1 MQKKLIA
8 VAVLGACVAGSAFA
22 ANVDVYGR
30 IDTGLSYV
38 HYDETGLSD
47 AVDTLSLD
55 SGLSSGSRWGLKGSE
70 DLGNGYQVGFVLE
83 SSFDS
88 DTGKMSKDGRLFNRE
103 ATLRVSGPFGSI
115 YAGRMGR
122 IGSDAGSV
130 GFYAGSVSP
139 FGSGWGEMPGHFAV
153 TANYDTRYSNA
164 LAYVSPKV
172 GPVTVYAQYTMGNA
186 TENESGDDRLFSLGA
201 QADFGALQVLDLVE
215 YLNKQS
221 TVAGTAGAPNVIH
234 NDSQYDDSYTIN
246 LGGSYDFG
254 VAKVFLAGQ
263 YFKAAP
269 DFAGMMDNYAK
280 DPRVLNNEWRFSFD
294 GFGVNVGATAPIGAG
309 EFLVSAGYGKGDVNY
324 DTKDAKVSAD
334 AYIIQVGYTYP
345 FSKRTNL
352 YAGAGY
358 MQTSMEDGI
367 TTNDTTSDKDF
378 KTTQVMFGLLH
389 KF

>member
-47 AVDTLSLD
+47 AKDTLSLD
-55 SGLSSGSRWGLKGSE
+55 SGLSSGNRWGLKGSE

-83 SSFDS
+83 SGFDA
-88 DTGKMSKDGRLFNRE
+88 DTGAMSKDVLFNRE

-139 FGSGWGEMPGHFAV
+139 FGSGWGKMAGHFAV
-153 TANYDTRYSNA
+153 TANYDSRYNNA

-201 QADFGALQVLDLVE
+201 KADFGALQVLGLVE
-215 YLNKQS
+215 YLNKKS
-221 TVAGTAGAPNVIH
+221 VAGTTVYD
-234 NDSQYDDSYTIN
+234 DSQYDDSYTIN
-246 LGGSYDFG
+246 LGGSYDFS

-269 DFAGMMDNYAK
+269 NYAGMKANYAEL
-280 DPRVLNNEWRFSFD
+280 VEGNEWRYSFD

-309 EFLVSAGYGKGDVNY
+309 EFLVSAGYGKGDLNV
-324 DTKDAKVSAD
+324 DTQDAKRSAD

-367 TTNDTTSDKDF
+367 TTTSDKDF

>member
-47 AVDTLSLD
+47 AKDTLSLD
-55 SGLSSGSRWGLKGSE
+55 SGLSSGNRWGLKGSE

-83 SSFDS
+83 SGFDA
-88 DTGKMSKDGRLFNRE
+88 DTGAMSKDGLFNRE

-139 FGSGWGEMPGHFAV
+139 FGSGWGKMAGHFAV
-153 TANYDTRYSNA
+153 TANYDSRYNNA

-201 QADFGALQVLDLVE
+201 KADFGALQVLGLVE
-215 YLNKQS
+215 YLNKKS
-221 TVAGTAGAPNVIH
+221 VAGTTVYD
-234 NDSQYDDSYTIN
+234 DSQYDDSYTIN
-246 LGGSYDFG
+246 LGGSYDFS

-269 DFAGMMDNYAK
+269 NYAGMKANYAELVK
-280 DPRVLNNEWRFSFD
+280 GNEWRYSFD

-309 EFLVSAGYGKGDVNY
+309 EFLVSAGYGKGDLNV
-324 DTKDAKVSAD
+324 DTQDAKRSAD

-367 TTNDTTSDKDF
+367 TNTDSTTSDKDF

>member
-47 AVDTLSLD
+47 AKDTLSLD
-55 SGLSSGSRWGLKGSE
+55 SGISSGNRWGLKGSE

-83 SSFDS
+83 GGFDA
-88 DTGKMSKDGRLFNRE
+88 DTGALGAGGIFARE

-139 FGSGWGEMPGHFAV
+139 FGSGWGKMAGHFAV
-153 TANYDTRYSNA
+153 TANYDSRYNNA

-201 QADFGALQVLDLVE
+201 QADFGALQVLGLVE
-215 YLNKQS
+215 YLNKKSVAS
-221 TVAGTAGAPNVIH
+221 TTVYD
-234 NDSQYDDSYTIN
+234 DSQYDDSYTIN
-246 LGGSYDFG
+246 LGGSYDFS

-269 DFAGMMDNYAK
+269 NYAGMKANYAE
-280 DPRVLNNEWRFSFD
+280 DPRVLNNEWRWSFD

-324 DTKDAKVSAD
+324 NTQDAKISAD

-358 MQTSMEDGI
+358 MQTSMEDGF
-367 TTNDTTSDKDF
+367 TNTDNTTSDKDF

>member
-47 AVDTLSLD
+47 AKDTLSLD
-55 SGLSSGSRWGLKGSE
+55 SGMSSGNRWGLKGSE

-83 SSFDS
+83 SGFDA
-88 DTGKMSKDGRLFNRE
+88 DTGALGAGGIFARE

-139 FGSGWGEMPGHFAV
+139 FGSGWGKMPGHFAV
-153 TANYDTRYSNA
+153 TANYDSRYNNA

-172 GPVTVYAQYTMGNA
+172 GPVTVYAQYTMGNT

-201 QADFGALQVLDLVE
+201 QADFGALQVLGLVE
-215 YLNKQS
+215 YLNKKS
-221 TVAGTAGAPNVIH
+221 VAGTTVYD
-234 NDSQYDDSYTIN
+234 DSQYDDSYTIN
-246 LGGSYDFG
+246 LGGSYDFS

-269 DFAGMMDNYAK
+269 NYAGMKANYAK
-280 DPRVLNNEWRFSFD
+280 LVDGNEWRYSFD

-309 EFLVSAGYGKGDVNY
+309 QFLVSAGYGKGDVNY
-324 DTKDAKVSAD
+324 NTQDAKRSAD

-367 TTNDTTSDKDF
+367 TNTDSTYSDKDF

>member
-47 AVDTLSLD
+47 AKDTLSLD
-55 SGLSSGSRWGLKGSE
+55 SGMSSGNRWGLKGSE

-83 SSFDS
+83 GGFDA
-88 DTGKMSKDGRLFNRE
+88 DTGALGAGGIFGRE

-139 FGSGWGEMPGHFAV
+139 FGSGWGKMAGHFAV
-153 TANYDTRYSNA
+153 TANYDSRYNNA

-201 QADFGALQVLDLVE
+201 QADFGALQVLGLVE
-215 YLNKQS
+215 YLNKKS
-221 TVAGTAGAPNVIH
+221 VAGTTVYD
-234 NDSQYDDSYTIN
+234 DSQYDDSYTIN

-269 DFAGMMDNYAK
+269 NYAGMKANYA
-280 DPRVLNNEWRFSFD
+280 DEIGEGNEWHYSFD

-309 EFLVSAGYGKGDVNY
+309 EFLVSAGYGKGDLNY
-324 DTKDAKVSAD
+324 NTQDAKRSAD

-367 TTNDTTSDKDF
+367 TTGNTTSDKDF

>member
-47 AVDTLSLD
+47 AKDTLSLD
-55 SGLSSGSRWGLKGSE
+55 SGMSSGNRWGLKGSE

-83 SSFDS
+83 SGFDA
-88 DTGKMSKDGRLFNRE
+88 DTGALGAGGIFARE

-139 FGSGWGEMPGHFAV
+139 FGSGWGKMPGHFAV
-153 TANYDTRYSNA
+153 TANYDSRYNNA

-201 QADFGALQVLDLVE
+201 QADFGALQVLGLVE
-215 YLNKQS
+215 YLNKKS
-221 TVAGTAGAPNVIH
+221 VADTTVYD
-234 NDSQYDDSYTIN
+234 DSQYDDSYTIN
-246 LGGSYDFG
+246 LGGSYDFS

-269 DFAGMMDNYAK
+269 NYAGMKANYAEHVK
-280 DPRVLNNEWRFSFD
+280 GNEWRYSFD

-309 EFLVSAGYGKGDVNY
+309 EFLVSAGYGKGDLNY
-324 DTKDAKVSAD
+324 NTQDDKRSAD

-367 TTNDTTSDKDF
+367 SNTDGTTSDKDF

>member
-55 SGLSSGSRWGLKGSE
+55 SGLSSSSRWGLKGSE

-83 SSFDS
+83 SGFSS
-88 DTGKMSKDGRLFNRE
+88 DTGKMSEDGLFNRE

-201 QADFGALQVLDLVE
+201 QADFGALQVLGLVE
-215 YLNKQS
+215 YLNKKS
-221 TVAGTAGAPNVIH
+221 VAGTAVYD
-234 NDSQYDDSYTIN
+234 DSQYDDSYTIN

-269 DFAGMMDNYAK
+269 DFAGMKDNYGVGSVDEIA
-280 DPRVLNNEWRFSFD
+280 WHFSFD

-309 EFLVSAGYGKGDVNY
+309 EFLVSAGYGKGDLNV

-358 MQTSMEDGI
+358 MQTSMEDGYI
-367 TTNDTTSDKDF
+367 TDNTTSDMDF

>member
-47 AVDTLSLD
+47 AKDTLSLD
-55 SGLSSGSRWGLKGSE
+55 SGMSSGNRWGLKGSE

-83 SSFDS
+83 SGFDA
-88 DTGKMSKDGRLFNRE
+88 DTGALGAGGIFARE

-139 FGSGWGEMPGHFAV
+139 FGSGWGKMPGHFAV
-153 TANYDTRYSNA
+153 TANYDSRYNNA

-201 QADFGALQVLDLVE
+201 QADFGALQVLGLVE
-215 YLNKQS
+215 YLNKKS
-221 TVAGTAGAPNVIH
+221 VVGTAVYD
-234 NDSQYDDSYTIN
+234 DSQYDDSYTIN
-246 LGGSYDFG
+246 LGGSYDFS

-269 DFAGMMDNYAK
+269 NYAGMKANYAK
-280 DPRVLNNEWRFSFD
+280 HPHVLNNEWRWSFD

-324 DTKDAKVSAD
+324 DTKDAKISAD

-367 TTNDTTSDKDF
+367 TNTDGTTSDKDF

>member
-47 AVDTLSLD
+47 AKDTLSLD
-55 SGLSSGSRWGLKGSE
+55 SGMSSGNRWGLKGSE

-83 SSFDS
+83 SGFDA
-88 DTGKMSKDGRLFNRE
+88 DTGALGAGGIFARE

-139 FGSGWGEMPGHFAV
+139 FGSGWGKMPGHFAV
-153 TANYDTRYSNA
+153 TANYDSRYNNA

-172 GPVTVYAQYTMGNA
+172 GPVTVYAQYTMGNT

-201 QADFGALQVLDLVE
+201 QADFGALQVLGLVE
-215 YLNKQS
+215 YLNKKS
-221 TVAGTAGAPNVIH
+221 VADTTVYD
-234 NDSQYDDSYTIN
+234 DSQYDDSYTIN
-246 LGGSYDFG
+246 LGGSYDFS

-269 DFAGMMDNYAK
+269 NYAGMKGNYAK
-280 DPRVLNNEWRFSFD
+280 DPRVLNNEWRLSFD

-324 DTKDAKVSAD
+324 DTKDAKISAD

-358 MQTSMEDGI
+358 MQTSMEDGF
-367 TTNDTTSDKDF
+367 TNTDGTTSDKDF

>member
-47 AVDTLSLD
+47 AKDTLSLD
-55 SGLSSGSRWGLKGSE
+55 SGTSSGNRWGLKGSE

-83 SSFDS
+83 SGFDA
-88 DTGKMSKDGRLFNRE
+88 DTGALGAGGIFGRE

-139 FGSGWGEMPGHFAV
+139 FGSGWGKMAGHFAV
-153 TANYDTRYSNA
+153 TANYDSRYNNA

-201 QADFGALQVLDLVE
+201 QADFGALQVLGLVE
-215 YLNKQS
+215 YLNKKS
-221 TVAGTAGAPNVIH
+221 VAGTTVYD
-234 NDSQYDDSYTIN
+234 DSQYDDSYTIN
-246 LGGSYDFG
+246 LGGSYDFS

-269 DFAGMMDNYAK
+269 NYAGMKANYA
-280 DPRVLNNEWRFSFD
+280 DEIGEGNEWNYSFD

-309 EFLVSAGYGKGDVNY
+309 EFLVSAGYGKGDLNY
-324 DTKDAKVSAD
+324 NTQDAKRSAD

-367 TTNDTTSDKDF
+367 TNTDGTTSDKDF

>member
-8 VAVLGACVAGSAFA
+8 VAVLGACVAGSALA

-38 HYDETGLSD
+38 HQKIGDQAGT
-47 AVDTLSLD
+47 DTFSMD
-55 SGLSSGSRWGLKGSE
+55 SGMSSGNRWGLKGSE

-83 SSFDS
+83 SGFDA
-88 DTGKMSKDGRLFNRE
+88 DTGAMSKDGLFNRE

-139 FGSGWGEMPGHFAV
+139 FGSGWGKMPGHFAV
-153 TANYDTRYSNA
+153 TANYDSRYSNA

-186 TENESGDDRLFSLGA
+186 TENESGDNRLFSLGA
-201 QADFGALQVLDLVE
+201 QADFGALQVLGLVE
-215 YLNKQS
+215 YLNKKS
-221 TVAGTAGAPNVIH
+221 VDGTTVYD
-234 NDSQYDDSYTIN
+234 DSKYDDSYTIN

-269 DFAGMMDNYAK
+269 DYAGMKGNYA
-280 DPRVLNNEWRFSFD
+280 DEIGRGNEWHFSFD

-309 EFLVSAGYGKGDVNY
+309 EFLVSAGYGKGDLNI
-324 DTKDAKVSAD
+324 DTKDAKLSAD

-367 TTNDTTSDKDF
+367 TNTDGTTSDKDF

>member
-47 AVDTLSLD
+47 AKDTLSLD
-55 SGLSSGSRWGLKGSE
+55 SGISSGNRWGLKGSE

-83 SSFDS
+83 GGFDA
-88 DTGKMSKDGRLFNRE
+88 DTGALGAGGIFARE

-139 FGSGWGEMPGHFAV
+139 FGSGWGKMAGHFAV
-153 TANYDTRYSNA
+153 TANYDSRYNNA

-201 QADFGALQVLDLVE
+201 QADFGALQVLGLVE
-215 YLNKQS
+215 YLNKKS
-221 TVAGTAGAPNVIH
+221 VAGTTVYD
-234 NDSQYDDSYTIN
+234 DSQYDDSYTIN
-246 LGGSYDFG
+246 LGGSYDFS

-269 DFAGMMDNYAK
+269 NYAGMKANYAK
-280 DPRVLNNEWRFSFD
+280 LVEGKEWRYSFD

-309 EFLVSAGYGKGDVNY
+309 QFLVSAGYGKGDLNI
-324 DTKDAKVSAD
+324 DTKDAKRSAD

-358 MQTSMEDGI
+358 MQTSMEDGF
-367 TTNDTTSDKDF
+367 TNTDGTTSDKDF

>member
-22 ANVDVYGR
+22 ANVDVYGC

-55 SGLSSGSRWGLKGSE
+55 SGLSSASRWGLKGSE

-83 SSFDS
+83 GGFSS
-88 DTGKMSKDGRLFNRE
+88 DTGELYDGGIFRRE

-139 FGSGWGEMPGHFAV
+139 FGSGWGKMAGHFAV

-201 QADFGALQVLDLVE
+201 QADFGALQVLGLVE
-215 YLNKQS
+215 YLNKKSVAS
-221 TVAGTAGAPNVIH
+221 TTVYD
-234 NDSQYDDSYTIN
+234 DSQYDDSYTIN

-269 DFAGMMDNYAK
+269 DFAGMKDNYGVGSVDETA
-280 DPRVLNNEWRFSFD
+280 WHFSFD

-309 EFLVSAGYGKGDVNY
+309 EFLVSAGYGKGDLNV
-324 DTKDAKVSAD
+324 DTKDAKMSAD

-358 MQTSMEDGI
+358 MQTSMEDGYI
-367 TTNDTTSDKDF
+367 TDNTTSDKDF

>member
-8 VAVLGACVAGSAFA
+8 VAVLGACVAGSALA

-38 HYDETGLSD
+38 HQKIGDQAGT
-47 AVDTLSLD
+47 DTLSME
-55 SGLSSGSRWGLKGSE
+55 SGLSSSNRWGLKGSE

-83 SSFDS
+83 GGFSS
-88 DTGKMSKDGRLFNRE
+88 DTGALGDGGIFRRE

-139 FGSGWGEMPGHFAV
+139 FGSGWGEMAGHFAV
-153 TANYDTRYSNA
+153 TANYDSRYNNA

-172 GPVTVYAQYTMGNA
+172 GPVTVYAQYTMGNT

-201 QADFGALQVLDLVE
+201 QADFGALQVLGLVE
-215 YLNKQS
+215 YLNKKS
-221 TVAGTAGAPNVIH
+221 VAGTIVYD
-234 NDSQYDDSYTIN
+234 DSKYDDSYTIN

-263 YFKAAP
+263 YFNAAP
-269 DFAGMMDNYAK
+269 NFAGQGGNWEK
-280 DPRVLNNEWRFSFD
+280 SFD
-294 GFGVNVGATAPIGAG
+294 GFGVNVGASAPIGAG
-309 EFLVSAGYGKGDVNY
+309 EFLVSAGYGKGDY
-324 DTKDAKVSAD
+324 HFDTKDTNLSAD
-334 AYIIQVGYTYP
+334 SYIFQVGYTYP

-358 MQTSMEDGI
+358 HQTTMEEEA
-367 TTNDTTSDKDF
+367 SKDSKT

>member
-47 AVDTLSLD
+47 AKDTLSLD
-55 SGLSSGSRWGLKGSE
+55 SGMSSGNRWGLKGSE

-83 SSFDS
+83 SGFDA
-88 DTGKMSKDGRLFNRE
+88 DTGALGTGGIFARE

-139 FGSGWGEMPGHFAV
+139 FGSGWGKMPGHFAV
-153 TANYDTRYSNA
+153 TANYDSRYNNA

-201 QADFGALQVLDLVE
+201 QADFGALQVLGLVE
-215 YLNKQS
+215 YLNKKS
-221 TVAGTAGAPNVIH
+221 VVGTTVYD
-234 NDSQYDDSYTIN
+234 DSQYDDSYTIN
-246 LGGSYDFG
+246 LGGSYDFS

-269 DFAGMMDNYAK
+269 NYAGMKANYAN
-280 DPRVLNNEWRFSFD
+280 DPRVLNNEWRWSFD

-309 EFLVSAGYGKGDVNY
+309 EFLVSAGYGKGDVNH
-324 DTKDAKVSAD
+324 DTKDAKISAD

-367 TTNDTTSDKDF
+367 TNTDGTTSDKDF

>member
-47 AVDTLSLD
+47 AKDTLSLD
-55 SGLSSGSRWGLKGSE
+55 SGMSSGNRWGLKGSE

-83 SSFDS
+83 SGFDA
-88 DTGKMSKDGRLFNRE
+88 DTGALGAGGIFARE

-139 FGSGWGEMPGHFAV
+139 FGSGWGKMSGHFAV
-153 TANYDTRYSNA
+153 TANYDSRYNNA

-201 QADFGALQVLDLVE
+201 QADFGALQVLGLVE
-215 YLNKQS
+215 YLNKKS
-221 TVAGTAGAPNVIH
+221 VAGTTVYD
-234 NDSQYDDSYTIN
+234 DSQYDDSYTIN
-246 LGGSYDFG
+246 LGGSYDFS

-269 DFAGMMDNYAK
+269 NYAGMKANYAK
-280 DPRVLNNEWRFSFD
+280 LVEGEEWRYSFD

-309 EFLVSAGYGKGDVNY
+309 EFLVSAGYGKGDLNY
-324 DTKDAKVSAD
+324 NTQDAKRSAD

-367 TTNDTTSDKDF
+367 TNTDSTTSDKDF

>member
-47 AVDTLSLD
+47 AKDTLSLD
-55 SGLSSGSRWGLKGSE
+55 SGMSSGNRWGLKGSE

-83 SSFDS
+83 SGFDA
-88 DTGKMSKDGRLFNRE
+88 DTGAMSKDGLFNRE

-139 FGSGWGEMPGHFAV
+139 FGSGWGKMAGHFAV
-153 TANYDTRYSNA
+153 TANYDSRYNNA

-201 QADFGALQVLDLVE
+201 QADFGALQVLGLVE
-215 YLNKQS
+215 YLNKKS
-221 TVAGTAGAPNVIH
+221 VAVTTVYD
-234 NDSQYDDSYTIN
+234 DSQYDDSYTIN
-246 LGGSYDFG
+246 LGGSYDFS

-269 DFAGMMDNYAK
+269 NYAGMKANYAK
-280 DPRVLNNEWRFSFD
+280 LVDGNEWRYSFD

-309 EFLVSAGYGKGDVNY
+309 EFLVSAGYGKGDLNY
-324 DTKDAKVSAD
+324 NTQDAKRSAD

-367 TTNDTTSDKDF
+367 TNTDNTTSDKDF

>member
-47 AVDTLSLD
+47 AKDTLSLD
-55 SGLSSGSRWGLKGSE
+55 SGMSSGNRWGLKGSE

-83 SSFDS
+83 SGFDA
-88 DTGKMSKDGRLFNRE
+88 DTGAMSKDGLFNRE

-139 FGSGWGEMPGHFAV
+139 FGSGWGKMAGHFAV
-153 TANYDTRYSNA
+153 TANYDSRYNNA

-201 QADFGALQVLDLVE
+201 QADFGALQVLGLVE
-215 YLNKQS
+215 YLNKKS
-221 TVAGTAGAPNVIH
+221 VADTTVYD
-234 NDSQYDDSYTIN
+234 DSQYDDSYTIN
-246 LGGSYDFG
+246 LGGSYDFS

-269 DFAGMMDNYAK
+269 NYAGMKANYAELV
-280 DPRVLNNEWRFSFD
+280 DGNEWHYSFD

-309 EFLVSAGYGKGDVNY
+309 EFLVSAGYGKGDLNY
-324 DTKDAKVSAD
+324 NTQDAKRSAD

-367 TTNDTTSDKDF
+367 TNADNTTSDKDF

>member
-47 AVDTLSLD
+47 AKDTLSLD
-55 SGLSSGSRWGLKGSE
+55 SGMSSGNRWGLKGSE

-83 SSFDS
+83 SGFDA
-88 DTGKMSKDGRLFNRE
+88 DTGALGAGGIFARE

-139 FGSGWGEMPGHFAV
+139 FGSGWGKMPGHFAV
-153 TANYDTRYSNA
+153 TANYDSRYNNA

-201 QADFGALQVLDLVE
+201 QADFGALQVLGLVE
-215 YLNKQS
+215 YLNKKS
-221 TVAGTAGAPNVIH
+221 VVGTTVYD
-234 NDSQYDDSYTIN
+234 DSQYDDSYTIN
-246 LGGSYDFG
+246 LGGSYDFS

-269 DFAGMMDNYAK
+269 NYAGMKANYAE
-280 DPRVLNNEWRFSFD
+280 DPRVLNNEWRWSFD

-309 EFLVSAGYGKGDVNY
+309 EFLVSAGYGKGDVNH
-324 DTKDAKVSAD
+324 DTKDAKISAD

-367 TTNDTTSDKDF
+367 TNTDGTTSDKDF

>member
-22 ANVDVYGR
+22 ANVDVYGC

-38 HYDETGLSD
+38 HEKIGDQAGTDKLSM
-47 AVDTLSLD
+47 D
-55 SGLSSGSRWGLKGSE
+55 SGLSSGNRWGLKGSE

-83 SSFDS
+83 SGFSS
-88 DTGKMSKDGRLFNRE
+88 DTGAIGEEGKLFNRE

-139 FGSGWGEMPGHFAV
+139 FGSGWGKMAGHFAV

-201 QADFGALQVLDLVE
+201 QADFGALQVLGLVE
-215 YLNKQS
+215 YLNKKS
-221 TVAGTAGAPNVIH
+221 VADTTVYD
-234 NDSQYDDSYTIN
+234 DSQYDDSYTIN
-246 LGGSYDFG
+246 LGGSYDFS

-269 DFAGMMDNYAK
+269 NYAGMKANFAE
-280 DPRVLNNEWRFSFD
+280 LIEGNEWRYSFD

-309 EFLVSAGYGKGDVNY
+309 EFLVSAGYGKGDLNF
-324 DTKDAKVSAD
+324 DTKDAKRSAD

-367 TTNDTTSDKDF
+367 TNTDGTKSDKDF
-378 KTTQVMFGLLH
+378 KTTQVMFGLRH

>member
-47 AVDTLSLD
+47 AKDTLSLD
-55 SGLSSGSRWGLKGSE
+55 SGLSSGNRWGLKGSE

-83 SSFDS
+83 SGFDA
-88 DTGKMSKDGRLFNRE
+88 DTGALGAGGIFARE

-139 FGSGWGEMPGHFAV
+139 FGSGWGKMPGHFAV
-153 TANYDTRYSNA
+153 TANYDSRYNNA

-172 GPVTVYAQYTMGNA
+172 GPVTVYAQYTMGNT

-201 QADFGALQVLDLVE
+201 QADFGALQVLGLVE
-215 YLNKQS
+215 YLNKKS
-221 TVAGTAGAPNVIH
+221 VADTTVYD
-234 NDSQYDDSYTIN
+234 DSQYDDSYTIN
-246 LGGSYDFG
+246 LGGSYDFS

-269 DFAGMMDNYAK
+269 NYAGMKANYAELVK
-280 DPRVLNNEWRFSFD
+280 GKEWRYSFD

-309 EFLVSAGYGKGDVNY
+309 QFLVSAGYGKGDLNI
-324 DTKDAKVSAD
+324 DTKDAKRSAD

-367 TTNDTTSDKDF
+367 TNTDNTTSDKDF

>member
-47 AVDTLSLD
+47 AKDTLSLD
-55 SGLSSGSRWGLKGSE
+55 SGLSSGNRWGLKGSE

-83 SSFDS
+83 SGFDA
-88 DTGKMSKDGRLFNRE
+88 DTGALGAGGIFARE

-122 IGSDAGSV
+122 IGSDGGSV

-139 FGSGWGEMPGHFAV
+139 FGSGWDKMPGHFAV
-153 TANYDTRYSNA
+153 TANYDSRYNNA

-172 GPVTVYAQYTMGNA
+172 GPVTVYAQYTMGNT

-201 QADFGALQVLDLVE
+201 QADFGALQVLGLVE
-215 YLNKQS
+215 YLNKKS
-221 TVAGTAGAPNVIH
+221 VADTTAYD
-234 NDSQYDDSYTIN
+234 DSQYDDSYTIN
-246 LGGSYDFG
+246 LGGSYDFS

-269 DFAGMMDNYAK
+269 NYAGMKANYAELVK
-280 DPRVLNNEWRFSFD
+280 GKEWRYSFD

-309 EFLVSAGYGKGDVNY
+309 QFLVSAGYGKGDLNI
-324 DTKDAKVSAD
+324 DTKDAKRSAD

-367 TTNDTTSDKDF
+367 TNTDGTYSDKDF

>member
-47 AVDTLSLD
+47 AKDTLSLD
-55 SGLSSGSRWGLKGSE
+55 SGMSSGNRWGLKGSE

-83 SSFDS
+83 SGFDA
-88 DTGKMSKDGRLFNRE
+88 DTGAMSKDGLFNRE

-139 FGSGWGEMPGHFAV
+139 FGSGWGKMAGHFAV
-153 TANYDTRYSNA
+153 TANYDSRYNNA

-201 QADFGALQVLDLVE
+201 QADFGALQVLGLVE
-215 YLNKQS
+215 YLNKKS
-221 TVAGTAGAPNVIH
+221 VDGTTVYD
-234 NDSQYDDSYTIN
+234 DSQYDDSYTIN
-246 LGGSYDFG
+246 LGGSYDFS

-269 DFAGMMDNYAK
+269 DYAGMKANYAELVK
-280 DPRVLNNEWRFSFD
+280 GEEWRYSFD

-309 EFLVSAGYGKGDVNY
+309 EFLVSAGYGKGDLNV
-324 DTKDAKVSAD
+324 DTKDAKRSAD

-367 TTNDTTSDKDF
+367 TNTDGTTSDKDF

>member
-47 AVDTLSLD
+47 AKDTLSLD
-55 SGLSSGSRWGLKGSE
+55 SGMSSGNRWGLKGSE

-83 SSFDS
+83 SGFDA
-88 DTGKMSKDGRLFNRE
+88 DTGAMSKDGLFNRE

-139 FGSGWGEMPGHFAV
+139 FGSGWGKMAGHFAV
-153 TANYDTRYSNA
+153 TANYDSRYNNA

-201 QADFGALQVLDLVE
+201 QADFGALQVLGLVE
-215 YLNKQS
+215 YLNKKS
-221 TVAGTAGAPNVIH
+221 VDGTTVYD
-234 NDSQYDDSYTIN
+234 DSQYDDSYTIN
-246 LGGSYDFG
+246 LGGSYDFS

-269 DFAGMMDNYAK
+269 NYAGMKANYAELVK
-280 DPRVLNNEWRFSFD
+280 GKEWRYSFD

-309 EFLVSAGYGKGDVNY
+309 EFLVSAGYGKGDLNV
-324 DTKDAKVSAD
+324 DTKDAKRSAD

-358 MQTSMEDGI
+358 MQTSMEDSI
-367 TTNDTTSDKDF
+367 TNTDNTTSDKDF

>member
-8 VAVLGACVAGSAFA
+8 VAVLGACVAGSALA

-38 HYDETGLSD
+38 HQKIGDQAGT
-47 AVDTLSLD
+47 DTLSMD
-55 SGLSSGSRWGLKGSE
+55 SGLSNASRWGLKGSE

-83 SSFDS
+83 GGFSS
-88 DTGKMSKDGRLFNRE
+88 DTGELYDGGIFRRE

-139 FGSGWGEMPGHFAV
+139 FGSGWGKMAGHFAV
-153 TANYDTRYSNA
+153 TANYDSRYNNA

-201 QADFGALQVLDLVE
+201 QADFGALQVLGLVE
-215 YLNKQS
+215 YLNKKS
-221 TVAGTAGAPNVIH
+221 VNGTIVYD
-234 NDSQYDDSYTIN
+234 DSKYDDSYTIN

-263 YFKAAP
+263 YFNAAP
-269 DFAGMMDNYAK
+269 NFAGQGDDWEK
-280 DPRVLNNEWRFSFD
+280 SFD
-294 GFGVNVGATAPIGAG
+294 GFGVNVGASAPIGAG
-309 EFLVSAGYGKGDVNY
+309 EFLVSAGYGKGDY
-324 DTKDAKVSAD
+324 HFDTKDTNLSAD
-334 AYIIQVGYTYP
+334 SYIFQVGYTYP

-358 MQTSMEDGI
+358 HQTTMEEEA
-367 TTNDTTSDKDF
+367 SKDVKT

>member
-83 SSFDS
+83 SDFSS
-88 DTGKMSKDGRLFNRE
+88 DTGKMSKDVLFNRE

-201 QADFGALQVLDLVE
+201 QADFGALQVLGLVE
-215 YLNKQS
+215 YLNKKS
-221 TVAGTAGAPNVIH
+221 VAGPTVYD
-234 NDSQYDDSYTIN
+234 DSQYDDSYTIN

-269 DFAGMMDNYAK
+269 DFAGMKDNYGY
-280 DPRVLNNEWRFSFD
+280 LNVDEIGWRFSFD

-309 EFLVSAGYGKGDVNY
+309 EFLVSAGYGKGDLNI
-324 DTKDAKVSAD
+324 DTKDAKISAD

-358 MQTSMEDGI
+358 MQTSMEDGFI
-367 TTNDTTSDKDF
+367 NTDRTYSDKDF

>member
-47 AVDTLSLD
+47 AKDTLSLD
-55 SGLSSGSRWGLKGSE
+55 SGNSSGNRWGLKGSE

-83 SSFDS
+83 SGFDA
-88 DTGKMSKDGRLFNRE
+88 DTGAMSKDVLFNRE

-139 FGSGWGEMPGHFAV
+139 FGSGWGKMAGHFAV
-153 TANYDTRYSNA
+153 TANYDSRYNNA

-201 QADFGALQVLDLVE
+201 QADFGALLVHDLLE
-215 YLNKQS
+215 YLNKNSVGS
-221 TVAGTAGAPNVIH
+221 TTE
-234 NDSQYDDSYTIN
+234 YDDTQYIDSYPIN
-246 LGGSYDFG
+246 LGGSYDFS

-269 DFAGMMDNYAK
+269 NYAGMKANYAELVK
-280 DPRVLNNEWRFSFD
+280 GEEWRYSFD

-309 EFLVSAGYGKGDVNY
+309 EFLVSAGYGKGDLNVN
-324 DTKDAKVSAD
+324 TKDAKRSAD

-367 TTNDTTSDKDF
+367 ANTDNTTSDKDF

>member
-47 AVDTLSLD
+47 AKDTLSLD
-55 SGLSSGSRWGLKGSE
+55 SGTSSGNRWGLKGSE

-83 SSFDS
+83 SGFDA
-88 DTGKMSKDGRLFNRE
+88 DTGALGAGGIFGRE

-139 FGSGWGEMPGHFAV
+139 FGSGWGKMAGHFAV
-153 TANYDTRYSNA
+153 TANYDSRYNNA

-201 QADFGALQVLDLVE
+201 QADFGALQVLGLVE
-215 YLNKQS
+215 YLNKKS
-221 TVAGTAGAPNVIH
+221 VAGTTVYD
-234 NDSQYDDSYTIN
+234 DSQYDDSYTIN
-246 LGGSYDFG
+246 LGGSYDFS

-269 DFAGMMDNYAK
+269 NYAGMKANYAK
-280 DPRVLNNEWRFSFD
+280 FVEGEEWRYSFD

-309 EFLVSAGYGKGDVNY
+309 QFLVSAGYGKGDLNI
-324 DTKDAKVSAD
+324 DTKDAKRSAD

-367 TTNDTTSDKDF
+367 TNTDSTTSDKDF

>member
-47 AVDTLSLD
+47 AKDTLSLD
-55 SGLSSGSRWGLKGSE
+55 SGMSSGNRWGLKGSE

-83 SSFDS
+83 SGFDA
-88 DTGKMSKDGRLFNRE
+88 DTGALGAGGIFARE

-139 FGSGWGEMPGHFAV
+139 FGSGWGKMPGHFAV
-153 TANYDTRYSNA
+153 TANYDSRYNNA

-201 QADFGALQVLDLVE
+201 QADFGALQVLGLVE
-215 YLNKQS
+215 YLNKKS
-221 TVAGTAGAPNVIH
+221 VVGTTVYD
-234 NDSQYDDSYTIN
+234 DSQYDDSYTIN
-246 LGGSYDFG
+246 LGGSYDFS

-269 DFAGMMDNYAK
+269 NYAGMKANYAK
-280 DPRVLNNEWRFSFD
+280 DPRVLNNEWRLSFD

-324 DTKDAKVSAD
+324 DTKDAKISAD

-367 TTNDTTSDKDF
+367 TNTDGTTSDKDF

>member
-47 AVDTLSLD
+47 AKDTLSLD
-55 SGLSSGSRWGLKGSE
+55 SGMSSGNRWGLKGSE

-83 SSFDS
+83 SGFDA
-88 DTGKMSKDGRLFNRE
+88 DTGAMSKDVLFNRE

-139 FGSGWGEMPGHFAV
+139 FGSGWGKMAGHFAV
-153 TANYDTRYSNA
+153 TANYDSRYNNA

-201 QADFGALQVLDLVE
+201 QADFGALQVLGLVE
-215 YLNKQS
+215 YLNKKS
-221 TVAGTAGAPNVIH
+221 VDGTTVYD
-234 NDSQYDDSYTIN
+234 DSQYDDSYTIN
-246 LGGSYDFG
+246 LGGSYDFS

-269 DFAGMMDNYAK
+269 NYAGMKANYAEFVK
-280 DPRVLNNEWRFSFD
+280 GGEWRYSFD

-309 EFLVSAGYGKGDVNY
+309 EFLVSAGYGKGDLNV
-324 DTKDAKVSAD
+324 DTKDAKRSAD

-367 TTNDTTSDKDF
+367 TNTDGTTSDKDF

>member
-47 AVDTLSLD
+47 AKDTLSLD
-55 SGLSSGSRWGLKGSE
+55 SGLSSGNRWGLKGSE

-83 SSFDS
+83 SGFDA
-88 DTGKMSKDGRLFNRE
+88 DTGAMSKDILFNRE

-139 FGSGWGEMPGHFAV
+139 FGSGWGKMAGHFAV
-153 TANYDTRYSNA
+153 TANYDSRYNNA

-201 QADFGALQVLDLVE
+201 KADFGALQVLGLVE
-215 YLNKQS
+215 YLNKKS
-221 TVAGTAGAPNVIH
+221 VAGTTVYD
-234 NDSQYDDSYTIN
+234 DSQYDDSYTIN
-246 LGGSYDFG
+246 LGGSYDFS

-269 DFAGMMDNYAK
+269 NYAGMKANYAELVK
-280 DPRVLNNEWRFSFD
+280 GNEWRYSFD

-309 EFLVSAGYGKGDVNY
+309 EFLVSAGYGKGDLNV
-324 DTKDAKVSAD
+324 DTQDAKRSAD

-367 TTNDTTSDKDF
+367 TNTDGTTSDKDF

>member
-83 SSFDS
+83 SGFDA
-88 DTGKMSKDGRLFNRE
+88 DTGAMSKDGLFNRE

-139 FGSGWGEMPGHFAV
+139 FGSGWGKMAGHFAV
-153 TANYDTRYSNA
+153 TANYDSRYNNA

-201 QADFGALQVLDLVE
+201 KADFGALQVLGLVE
-215 YLNKQS
+215 YLNKKS
-221 TVAGTAGAPNVIH
+221 VAGTTVYD
-234 NDSQYDDSYTIN
+234 DSQYDDSYTIN
-246 LGGSYDFG
+246 LGGSYDFS

-269 DFAGMMDNYAK
+269 NYAGMKANYAELVRGK
-280 DPRVLNNEWRFSFD
+280 EWYYSFD

-309 EFLVSAGYGKGDVNY
+309 QFLVSAGYGKGDLNIV
-324 DTKDAKVSAD
+324 TKDAKMSAD

-358 MQTSMEDGI
+358 MQTSMEDGFS
-367 TTNDTTSDKDF
+367 NAADGTTSDKDF

>member
-47 AVDTLSLD
+47 AKDTLSLD
-55 SGLSSGSRWGLKGSE
+55 SGMSSGNRWGLKGSE

-83 SSFDS
+83 SGFDA
-88 DTGKMSKDGRLFNRE
+88 DTGALGAGGIFGRE

-139 FGSGWGEMPGHFAV
+139 FGSGWGKMAGHFAV
-153 TANYDTRYSNA
+153 TANYDSRYNNA

-201 QADFGALQVLDLVE
+201 QADFGALQVLGLVE
-215 YLNKQS
+215 YLNKKS
-221 TVAGTAGAPNVIH
+221 VAGTTVYD
-234 NDSQYDDSYTIN
+234 DSQYDDSYTIN
-246 LGGSYDFG
+246 LGGSYDFS

-269 DFAGMMDNYAK
+269 NYAGMKANYAEFVK
-280 DPRVLNNEWRFSFD
+280 ENEWRYSFD

-309 EFLVSAGYGKGDVNY
+309 EFLVSAGYGKGDLNY
-324 DTKDAKVSAD
+324 DTKDAKRSAD

-367 TTNDTTSDKDF
+367 TNTDGTTSDKDF

>member
-47 AVDTLSLD
+47 AKDTLSLD
-55 SGLSSGSRWGLKGSE
+55 SGLSSGNRWGLKGSE

-83 SSFDS
+83 SGFDA
-88 DTGKMSKDGRLFNRE
+88 DTGALGAGGIFARE

-139 FGSGWGEMPGHFAV
+139 FGSGWGKMPGHFAV
-153 TANYDTRYSNA
+153 TANYDSRYNNA

-172 GPVTVYAQYTMGNA
+172 GPVTVYAQYTMGNT

-201 QADFGALQVLDLVE
+201 QADFGALQVLGLVE
-215 YLNKQS
+215 YLNKKS
-221 TVAGTAGAPNVIH
+221 VADATVYD
-234 NDSQYDDSYTIN
+234 DSQYDDSYTIN
-246 LGGSYDFG
+246 LGGSYDFS

-269 DFAGMMDNYAK
+269 NYAGMKANYAEHVK
-280 DPRVLNNEWRFSFD
+280 GKEWRYSFD

-309 EFLVSAGYGKGDVNY
+309 QFLVSAGYGKGDLNI
-324 DTKDAKVSAD
+324 DTKDAKRSAD

-367 TTNDTTSDKDF
+367 TNTDGTYSDKDF

>member
-47 AVDTLSLD
+47 AKDTLSLD
-55 SGLSSGSRWGLKGSE
+55 SGMSSANRWGLKGSE

-83 SSFDS
+83 SGFDA
-88 DTGKMSKDGRLFNRE
+88 DTGALGAGGIFARE

-139 FGSGWGEMPGHFAV
+139 FGSGWGKMPGHFAV
-153 TANYDTRYSNA
+153 TANYDSRYNNA

-201 QADFGALQVLDLVE
+201 QADFGALQVLGLVE
-215 YLNKQS
+215 YLNKKS
-221 TVAGTAGAPNVIH
+221 VVGTIVYD
-234 NDSQYDDSYTIN
+234 DSQYDDSYTIN
-246 LGGSYDFG
+246 LGGSYDFS

-269 DFAGMMDNYAK
+269 NYAGMKANYAK
-280 DPRVLNNEWRFSFD
+280 DPRVLNNEWRWSFD

-324 DTKDAKVSAD
+324 DTKDAKISAD

-367 TTNDTTSDKDF
+367 TNTDGTTSDKDF

>member
-38 HYDETGLSD
+38 HEKIGDQAGTDKLSM
-47 AVDTLSLD
+47 D
-55 SGLSSGSRWGLKGSE
+55 SGLSSGNRWGLKGSE

-83 SSFDS
+83 SGFSS
-88 DTGKMSKDGRLFNRE
+88 DTGAIGEEGKLFNRE

-139 FGSGWGEMPGHFAV
+139 FGSGWGKMAGHFAV

-201 QADFGALQVLDLVE
+201 QADFGALQVLGLVE
-215 YLNKQS
+215 YLNKKS
-221 TVAGTAGAPNVIH
+221 VADTTAYD
-234 NDSQYDDSYTIN
+234 DSQYDDSYTIN
-246 LGGSYDFG
+246 LGGSYDFS

-269 DFAGMMDNYAK
+269 NYAGMKANFADEIGQG
-280 DPRVLNNEWRFSFD
+280 NEWHYSFD

-309 EFLVSAGYGKGDVNY
+309 EFLVSAGYGKGDLNY
-324 DTKDAKVSAD
+324 NTQDAKRSAD

-367 TTNDTTSDKDF
+367 TNTDGTYSDKDF

>member
-83 SSFDS
+83 SGFSS
-88 DTGKMSKDGRLFNRE
+88 DTGKMSKDGLFNRE

-201 QADFGALQVLDLVE
+201 QADFGALQVLGLVE

>member
-8 VAVLGACVAGSAFA
+8 VAVLGACVAGSALA

-30 IDTGLSYV
+30 IDMGLSYV
-38 HYDETGLSD
+38 HQKIGDQAGT
-47 AVDTLSLD
+47 DTLSMD
-55 SGLSSGSRWGLKGSE
+55 SGLSSGNRWGLKGSE

-83 SSFDS
+83 SGFD
-88 DTGKMSKDGRLFNRE
+88 
-103 ATLRVSGPFGSI
+103 
-115 YAGRMGR
+115 AGRMGR

-153 TANYDTRYSNA
+153 TANYDSRYNNA

-172 GPVTVYAQYTMGNA
+172 GPVTVYAQYTMGNT

-201 QADFGALQVLDLVE
+201 QADFGAFQVLGLVE
-215 YLNKQS
+215 YLNKKSVAS
-221 TVAGTAGAPNVIH
+221 TTVYD
-234 NDSQYDDSYTIN
+234 DSKYDDSYTIN

-263 YFKAAP
+263 YFNAAP
-269 DFAGMMDNYAK
+269 NFAGQGGNWEK
-280 DPRVLNNEWRFSFD
+280 SFD
-294 GFGVNVGATAPIGAG
+294 GFGVNVGASAPIGAG
-309 EFLVSAGYGKGDVNY
+309 EFLVSAGYGKGDY
-324 DTKDAKVSAD
+324 HFDTKDTNLSAD
-334 AYIIQVGYTYP
+334 SYIFQVGYTYP

-358 MQTSMEDGI
+358 HQTTMEEEA
-367 TTNDTTSDKDF
+367 SKDSKT

>member
-47 AVDTLSLD
+47 AKDTLSLD
-55 SGLSSGSRWGLKGSE
+55 SGMSSGNRWGLKGSE

-83 SSFDS
+83 SGFDA
-88 DTGKMSKDGRLFNRE
+88 DTGALGAGGIFARE

-139 FGSGWGEMPGHFAV
+139 FGSGWGKMAGHFAV
-153 TANYDTRYSNA
+153 TANYDSRYNNA

-172 GPVTVYAQYTMGNA
+172 GPVTVYAQYTMGNT

-201 QADFGALQVLDLVE
+201 QADFGALQVLGLVE
-215 YLNKQS
+215 YLNKKS
-221 TVAGTAGAPNVIH
+221 VAGTTVYD
-234 NDSQYDDSYTIN
+234 DSQYDDSYTIN
-246 LGGSYDFG
+246 LGGSYDFS

-269 DFAGMMDNYAK
+269 NYAGMKANYAELVK
-280 DPRVLNNEWRFSFD
+280 GNEWRYSFD

-324 DTKDAKVSAD
+324 NTQDAKISAD

-358 MQTSMEDGI
+358 MQTSMEDGF
-367 TTNDTTSDKDF
+367 TNTDTKTSDKDF

>member
-47 AVDTLSLD
+47 AKDTLSLD
-55 SGLSSGSRWGLKGSE
+55 SGMSSGNRWGLKGSE

-83 SSFDS
+83 SGFDA
-88 DTGKMSKDGRLFNRE
+88 DTGAMSKDGLFNRE

-139 FGSGWGEMPGHFAV
+139 FGSGWGKMAGHFAV
-153 TANYDTRYSNA
+153 TANYDSRYNNA

-201 QADFGALQVLDLVE
+201 QADFGALQVLGLVE
-215 YLNKQS
+215 YLNKKSVAS
-221 TVAGTAGAPNVIH
+221 TTVYD
-234 NDSQYDDSYTIN
+234 DSQYDDSYTIN
-246 LGGSYDFG
+246 LGGSYDFS

-269 DFAGMMDNYAK
+269 NYAGMKANYAK
-280 DPRVLNNEWRFSFD
+280 LVEGNEWRYSFD

-309 EFLVSAGYGKGDVNY
+309 EFLVSAGYGKGDLNY
-324 DTKDAKVSAD
+324 NTQDAKRSAD

-367 TTNDTTSDKDF
+367 TNTDDKYSDKDF